1 MVKIMAH
8 EIIDAHT
15 HFFSYQFFSALIRQK
30 DKNADIE
37 KSLHSIQSSRNITI
51 PDSNVHEH
59 TKKWLAEMD
68 TFGISRMVTFASL
81 PEESDTVAEA
91 LRFSSGRL
99 TGYALLNPCANDAV
113 DFVHAVHKKG
123 FKGLLLFPVMHSYN
137 MSDGSIVPVLK
148 AAALYDMVI
157 LVHFGLLSVPLRDVI
172 GLPRPFD
179 MRYGNPLDL
188 QVTAN
193 RFPETIFVIP
203 HFGCGFFRETLML
216 GSLCENVYVDTSSS
230 NSWIRTQPESKTL
243 TDVFKKAFEIFGSRR
258 IMFGTD
264 SSVFPRGWRND
275 LFKEQSDILNSI
287 GLNPDDRHNVF
298 AGNVKR
304 ILKLEEI

>member
-1 MVKIMAH
+1 MKNISH

-15 HFFSYQFFSALIRQK
+15 HFFSYHFFSALIQQK

-37 KSLHSIQSSRNITI
+37 KSLHLIQSSRGISI
-51 PDSNVHEH
+51 PDKNVQDH

-68 TFGISRMVTFASL
+68 KYGISRMVTFASL
-81 PEESDTVAEA
+81 PEESDAVAEA
-91 LRFSSGRL
+91 VHFSSDRL
-99 TGYALLNPCANDAV
+99 IGYSLLNPCAKNAV
-113 DFVHAVHKKG
+113 DFVHSVHKKG
-123 FKGLLLFPVMHSYN
+123 FKGLLLFPVMHGYS
-137 MSDGSIVPVLK
+137 MSDESIVPVLQT
-148 AAALYDMVI
+148 AAIHDMVI
-157 LVHFGLLSVPLRDVI
+157 LVHFGLLSIPIRDVI

-230 NSWIRTQPESKTL
+230 NSWIRTQPEGKTL

-275 LFKEQSDILNSI
+275 LFNEQLGIVNSI
-287 GLNPDDRHNVF
+287 GLNQEDQHNFF
-298 AGNVKR
+298 AGTIKR
-304 ILKLEEI
+304 ILKLKES

>member
-1 MVKIMAH
+1 MAH

-15 HFFSYQFFSALIRQK
+15 HFFSYQFFSALIQQK

-37 KSLHSIQSSRNITI
+37 ESLHLIQSSQGVEI
-51 PDSNVHEH
+51 PDSNVQEH
-59 TKKWLAEMD
+59 TKKWHAEMD
-68 TFGISRMVTFASL
+68 TFGVSRMVTFASL
-81 PEESDTVAEA
+81 PEESDAVAEA
-91 LRFSSGRL
+91 VQLSSGRL
-99 TGYALLNPCANDAV
+99 TGFTLLNPCAKNAV
-113 DFVHAVHKKG
+113 ASVHAVHKKG
-123 FKGLLLFPVMHSYN
+123 FKGLLFFPVMHSYSI
-137 MSDGSIVPVLK
+137 SDESIVPVLK
-148 AAALYDMVI
+148 TAALYGMVI
-157 LVHFGLLSVPLRDVI
+157 LVHFGLLSIPLRDVI

-179 MRYGNPLDL
+179 IRYGNPLDL

-230 NSWIRTQPESKTL
+230 NRWLRTQPESITL
-243 TDVFKKAFEIFGSRR
+243 TDVFKKAFEIFGSSR
-258 IMFGTD
+258 IIFGTD

-275 LFKEQSDILNSI
+275 LFREQLDILNSI
-287 GLNPDDRHNVF
+287 GLNQDDQHNVF

-304 ILKLEEI
+304 ILKLKRLCIE